1 MMFAKMKFTDGETRT
16 YARVRRIKVIG
27 DFVVIK
33 RMGRRRVAV
42 PGREIRWVQ
51 LGKEK
56 KIDQKDFVKGVT
68 L

>member
-1 MMFAKMKFTDGETRT
+1 MFAKVKFTDGETRT
-16 YARVRRIKVIG
+16 YAKVWRIKIVG
-27 DFVVIK
+27 DFIVIR
-33 RMGRRRVAV
+33 RMGRRSVTV

-56 KIDQKDFVKGVT
+56 RIDQKDFVKGVT

>member
-1 MMFAKMKFTDGETRT
+1 MFAKVKFMDGEIRT
-16 YARVRRIKVIG
+16 YARVWRIKVVG
-27 DFVVIK
+27 GFVVIK
-33 RMGRRRVAV
+33 RFGRRRVAV
-42 PGREIRWVQ
+42 PGRAIRWVQ

>member
-1 MMFAKMKFTDGETRT
+1 MFAKVKFTDGETRT
-16 YARVRRIKVIG
+16 YAMVWRIKIVG
-27 DFVVIK
+27 DFILIK

-51 LGKEK
+51 LGREK